1 MDFFQPYYHFSLG
14 NLPSRSAVSKKL
26 GREGDHTHPPLLR
39 LLSIAE
45 ALEVNVLPLTWRP
58 ALEGLGRGAT
68 SQIRQSPLNAQIS
81 LAFKRFGGAA
91 NEIGDMAEVEWRA
104 RQYDAIVSEVMA
116 LSTPKI
122 YDHPN
127 IANLEGICWEVE
139 TVSGEI
145 WPVLAFRKAECGSL
159 DNFLSLPDAK
169 DMDFDDL
176 IDICGEV
183 AKGLRIMHLCNIVH
197 GDIKPENIL
206 VFKSV
211 DSGVYGIKITDFGY
225 SSFGSSESDEVKLP
239 LSRPWEA
246 PEYHD
251 RWFQLKAAKISD
263 VYSFGLLALWLL
275 FRDETLILDNGME
288 IKVSEAFAD
297 TEDFAMA
304 RLQRSKRDGTLLDA
318 TLKLTAQKADLTD
331 RQRPLD
337 TESDIPHSTF
347 EQNLSWHG
355 NVQIRNFFFDLD
367 SCDYRIQGSLAKDLE
382 EMAQTQECPTCQNNA
397 AFQLALCYSF
407 GFGVR
412 AHTGTSDEWLSRSGK
427 ERMEF
432 DAVISDMRH
441 MAAPTSA
448 IRQII
453 NLGYQSQLADDY
465 EVLGI
470 LEPAIAEYRAMAT
483 SREKAFGP
491 EHFSTRRMWAQLAD
505 LLQRADDLTEASEI
519 YLQQLSVLA
528 REHGPDQDAGI
539 LKSKLARTYAEMK
552 KFDEAESM
560 ARQSFDSYNPE
571 SEHDHA
577 LRLAA
582 LCDLAFIALESE
594 RHDIAI
600 ERAEK
605 TVQEG
610 QQYLGQAHRVTLRA
624 RGILALAYSG
634 KGETQKAVVLMESV
648 IAERKESLGPEHP
661 DTINFIKRIGPL
673 YVDLGNWTKAR
684 DRFKELVDA
693 LKRADPPELSE
704 KETTE
709 VLVAQ
714 SNYAGA
720 LARTGD
726 ADTAATL
733 LEQVIAGMS
742 KLLEPGDVKVVS
754 TKANLAI
761 AYQYQG
767 RWEDAAPLQQEVATD
782 FQHRFGFSDRRT
794 LMAMAN
800 LSDTLYT
807 RKKWKEVADLSIEE
821 GRLRETV
828 SSKPSE
834 AILTALY
841 KAARSCFR
849 LNDWLRAVPL
859 LEKEVQTRIQLSEM
873 ESIEGLEATAL
884 LALGYLQLART
895 EAAKPYIG
903 DFFDLFLRINKA
915 REMLVEIIYALAT
928 AAETCGLLEEAE
940 ELLKLAVLI
949 RRALSSAPREDAQDS
964 RDEERIQDLRQ
975 RQNRPLE
982 DVRFDP
988 TAIIERTRTFRDN
1001 PNPSVFAQVW
1011 KSVERWSA
1019 HLGRAI
1025 FLQESTSGED
1035 DGWKQAWKDHFKRD
1049 LEPYV
1054 CISEECSSNLQYF
1067 VSLRDWRHHMNSQH
1081 TLDWIEEIHRPA
1093 TWFCE
1098 TGDHDYQHD

>member
-14 NLPSRSAVSKKL
+14 NLPGRSAVSKKL
-26 GREGDHTHPPLLR
+26 GREGDRTHPPLLR

-58 ALEGLGRGAT
+58 ALEGLGLGAT
-68 SQIRQSPLNAQIS
+68 GQIRQSPLNAQIS
-81 LAFKRFGGAA
+81 LAFKRFGGVA
-91 NEIGDMAEVEWRA
+91 NEIVDMAEVEWRA
-104 RQYDAIVSEVMA
+104 RQYDAVVSEVVA
-116 LSTPKI
+116 LSTPMI

-183 AKGLRIMHLCNIVH
+183 AKGLRIMHLCKIVH

-206 VFKSV
+206 VSKSV
-211 DSGVYGIKITDFGY
+211 DSGAYGIKITDFGY
-225 SSFGSSESDEVKLP
+225 SSLGSSESDEVKLP

-251 RWFQLKAAKISD
+251 RWFQLKAAKKTD

-275 FRDETLILDNGME
+275 FRDETLVLDNGMD
-288 IKVSEAFAD
+288 IKVSEAFGD

-318 TLKLTAQKADLTD
+318 TLKLTARKADLTD
-331 RQRPLD
+331 RQRLVIDRLFSLSLERTPHKRAADMQPFVELLCKSENLEYISSWSFIDHSIRTPTFHIPPLSNICRGTGMCRRVRRKPFASIAD
-337 TESDIPHSTF
+337 
-347 EQNLSWHG
+347 WA
-355 NVQIRNFFFDLD
+355 QIRNIFFELD
-367 SCDYRIQGSLAKDLE
+367 SCDCRIQGSLAKDLE
-382 EMAQTQECPTCQNNA
+382 EMAQSQECPTCQNNA

-427 ERMEF
+427 ERKEF

-465 EVLGI
+465 EALGI

-560 ARQSFDSYNPE
+560 ARQSFESYNPE

-582 LCDLAFIALESE
+582 LCDLASIALDSE
-594 RHDIAI
+594 RYDTAM
-600 ERAEK
+600 ERAET

-610 QQYLGQAHRVTLRA
+610 QHYLGQAHRVTLRA

-634 KGETQKAVVLMESV
+634 KGDTQKAVELMEGV
-648 IAERKESLGPEHP
+648 VAERKESLGPEHP
-661 DTINFIKRIGPL
+661 DTINFITRIGPL

-742 KLLEPGDVKVVS
+742 ELLEPGDVKVVS

-767 RWEDAAPLQQEVATD
+767 RWEDAAHLQQEVVTD
-782 FQHRFGFSDRRT
+782 FQHRFDFSDRRT

-821 GRLRETV
+821 VRLRETV
-828 SSKPSE
+828 SSNPSE
-834 AILTALY
+834 TILTALH
-841 KAARSCFR
+841 KAARSYFR
-849 LNDWLRAVPL
+849 LNNWPRAVTL
-859 LEKEVQTRIQLSEM
+859 LEKEIQTRIQLSEM

-928 AAETCGLLEEAE
+928 AAENCGLLEEAE
-940 ELLKLAVLI
+940 ELLKLALLI
-949 RRALSSAPREDAQDS
+949 RRALSSAPREDAQDG

-988 TAIIERTRTFRDN
+988 TAIIERTRT
-1001 PNPSVFAQVW
+1001 
-1011 KSVERWSA
+1011 
-1019 HLGRAI
+1019 G
-1025 FLQESTSGED
+1025 
-1035 DGWKQAWKDHFKRD
+1035 
-1049 LEPYV
+1049 
-1054 CISEECSSNLQYF
+1054 
-1067 VSLRDWRHHMNSQH
+1067 
-1081 TLDWIEEIHRPA
+1081 
-1093 TWFCE
+1093 
-1098 TGDHDYQHD
+1098 